1 MTTKGPVEMQCS
13 PFVPKAVPSPLA
25 DRQFCARRRLL
36 LVLVADGH
44 KPDADNKRIAGAA
57 LRQRKPGGPA
67 ARAELS
73 FAHVGTFHGNECEQ
87 CSANPWKMFTF
98 MQRGRCTIVQLVGIQ
113 CSPFVPKAVPSPL
126 ADRQFC
132 ARRRLLLVLVA
143 DGHKPDADNKR
154 IAGAALRQRKPGGPA
169 ARAELSFAHVGTSH
183 GNGGEQD

>member
-1 MTTKGPVEMQCS
+1 MTTKEPVEMQCS

-25 DRQFCARRRLL
+25 DREFCARRRPSMFLWPSATSLMPIISALL
-36 LVLVADGH
+36 
-44 KPDADNKRIAGAA
+44 A
-57 LRQRKPGGPA
+57 LPCGNANSEGPA

-143 DGHKPDADNKR
+143 VGHKPDADNKR
-154 IAGAALRQRKPGGPA
+154 IAGAALRQRELRGACG
-169 ARAELSFAHVGTSH
+169 ARRTELRSC
-183 GNGGEQD
+183 GNFSWERM